1 MISRLSPESFSPFTT
16 PMARWEA
23 TVLQT
28 HTAPSGTLHALS
40 TALPNHNYFAH
51 ISLQA
56 FFFFSTFAP
65 FLCVFHPQ
73 GGREPHP
80 PTLLP
85 PLGTSSHYHASPST
99 HSPHQPS
106 ARPPPSPASSPPR
119 SARGLPLPLSSQR
132 SDVFQAR
139 PSPRSEKWRRGEAVV
154 APAGGQAGGGRGE
167 LHTHGAA
174 AAVLREAKGS
184 RRSPV
189 TAEPSAPL
197 SAPPAGRGRLC
208 PSPAC
213 RAPTLRVGYSCT
225 FKVIES

>member
-1 MISRLSPESFSPFTT
+1 MLSAQLCLTIITS
-16 PMARWEA
+16 
-23 TVLQT
+23 
-28 HTAPSGTLHALS
+28 
-40 TALPNHNYFAH
+40 H
-51 ISLQA
+51 IYPYRP
-56 FFFFSTFAP
+56 FFFSVHSLLFCAFST
-65 FLCVFHPQ
+65 L
-73 GGREPHP
+73 REAGNPI
-80 PTLLP
+80 LP
-85 PLGTSSHYHASPST
+85 PSSL
-99 HSPHQPS
+99 PS
-106 ARPPPSPASSPPR
+106 APPRTTTHLPAPTAPPSPASSPPR

>member
-28 HTAPSGTLHALS
+28 RTAPSGTLPALS

-56 FFFFSTFAP
+56 FFFSTFAP

-106 ARPPPSPASSPPR
+106 ARPPPPALPPPHPAALGACPFPSAR
-119 SARGLPLPLSSQR
+119 SAAMYSRHVPRLAAR
-132 SDVFQAR
+132 S
-139 PSPRSEKWRRGEAVV
+139 
-154 APAGGQAGGGRGE
+154 GGGEKPWWLQPGDRR
-167 LHTHGAA
+167 GAA
-174 AAVLREAKGS
+174 AGSSTRTARPPRYSAKRKGAGEAPLRQSPPLPSALP
-184 RRSPV
+184 RRD
-189 TAEPSAPL
+189 AGGSAPL
-197 SAPPAGRGRLC
+197 LRAGHPP
-208 PSPAC
+208 
-213 RAPTLRVGYSCT
+213 
-225 FKVIES
+225 